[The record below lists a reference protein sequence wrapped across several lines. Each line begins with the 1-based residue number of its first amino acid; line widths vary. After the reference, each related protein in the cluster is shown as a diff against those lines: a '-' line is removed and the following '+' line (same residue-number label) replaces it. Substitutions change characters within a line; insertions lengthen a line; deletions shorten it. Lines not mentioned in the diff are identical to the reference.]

1 MNNKVLYKEDFI
13 TQAKNEVEVSIE
25 WCHVN
30 ERLQVNLNGVDVYLL
45 LTEVAISSLEDSFGH
60 LKPEYEYDNIDVP
73 TYYELN
79 Q

>member
-30 ERLQVNLNGVDVYLL
+30 ERLQVNLNGVDVYSL

-60 LKPEYEYDNIDVP
+60 LKPEYEYDDIDVP

>member
-13 TQAKNEVEVSIE
+13 TQAKNEVEVLIE

-30 ERLQVNLNGVDVYLL
+30 ERLQVNLNGVDVYSL

>member
-30 ERLQVNLNGVDVYLL
+30 ERLQVNLNGVDVYSL
-45 LTEVAISSLEDSFGH
+45 LTEVAISSLEDSYGH
-60 LKPEYEYDNIDVP
+60 LKPECEHDDIDVP

>member
-1 MNNKVLYKEDFI
+1 MNNKVLYKDDFI
-13 TQAKNEVEVSIE
+13 TQAKKEVEVLIE

-30 ERLQVNLNGVDVYLL
+30 ERLQVNLNGVDVYSL
-45 LTEVAISSLEDSFGH
+45 LTEVAISSLEDSYGH
-60 LKPEYEYDNIDVP
+60 LKPEYEYDDIDVP

>member
-1 MNNKVLYKEDFI
+1 MNNKVLYKDDFI
-13 TQAKNEVEVSIE
+13 TQAKNEVEVLIE

-30 ERLQVNLNGVDVYLL
+30 ERLQINLNGVDVYSL
-45 LTEVAISSLEDSFGH
+45 LTEVAISSLEDSYGH
-60 LKPEYEYDNIDVP
+60 LKPEYEHDDIDMP

>member
-1 MNNKVLYKEDFI
+1 MNNKVLDTHDFI
-13 TQAKNEVEVSIE
+13 IEAKNEVEVLIE

-30 ERLQVNLNGVDVYLL
+30 ERLQVNLNGVDVYSL
-45 LTEVAISSLEDSFGH
+45 LTEVAISSLEDSYGH
-60 LKPEYEYDNIDVP
+60 LKPENEYDDIDVP

>member
-1 MNNKVLYKEDFI
+1 MNNKVLYKDDFI
-13 TQAKNEVEVSIE
+13 TQAKNEVEVLIE

-30 ERLQVNLNGVDVYLL
+30 ERLQVNLNGVDVYSL
-45 LTEVAISSLEDSFGH
+45 LTEVAISSLEDSYGH
-60 LKPEYEYDNIDVP
+60 LKPEYEYDDIDVP

>member
-1 MNNKVLYKEDFI
+1 MNKVLETHDFI
-13 TQAKNEVEVSIE
+13 IEAKNEVEVLIE

-30 ERLQVNLNGVDVYLL
+30 ERLQVNLNGVDVYSL

-60 LKPEYEYDNIDVP
+60 FKPECEYDDIDVP